1 MKILVL
7 CLSLIMVVL
16 SSCAPVRFTRSNSL
30 KVDPGV
36 VIDDLSNTVS
46 CDPKF
51 DNETQSFTYSQNNAG
66 PNIFSNCD
74 TSPLNY
80 EWTVV
85 RANGTVVNSTI
96 PSLTGQNPT
105 QVDIRSLG
113 EGVYYVALVAT
124 DPSGNKLPFI
134 QDSPLELI
142 VPGPSVTNNLNCDPK
157 LNNSL
162 TSLSVAANDSNPTIK
177 ANCSPQAET
186 YIWSVTKNGMTM
198 NLPGLVGEQSTP
210 DIKSYGVGTYQIT
223 LYATLTG
230 SAHWESSM
238 PLIVTVNSVNQVNE
252 VISCNPRI
260 NGSLTS
266 LNLSGTSAHPLISAN
281 CDPTDVNYEWTVY
294 KNGQLISL
302 PSLNGSQSNPMFN
315 QQGDGTYLIYLTASK
330 NNFTSFSSPQPL
342 MITVEGSN
350 TNATTIQC
358 SPRLNTDS
366 TAVTINAQSPQ
377 TTLSANC
384 SPANIQ
390 YTWTVFRNDAP
401 VAIAGLSGASSTPN
415 FIAAGLGT
423 YSIYLTASQNGF
435 NSYVIPTPLQVTV
448 ANVVS
453 NVRPVSFTK
462 TVQASDNKVDLL
474 LVVDDS
480 NSMLPD
486 NRKLAEKL
494 QGFVTSLSTSQI
506 DWRMCATVTR
516 AQKIGTAFY
525 WGASRNWINYV
536 GSPRWILNAGATN
549 PYSIFTS
556 TIEAIGAGWADS
568 DDERGI
574 KAAFWHAEYAT
585 SNSCYRDDAS
595 LSVIIISD
603 EDVRS
608 VGGDAAR
615 VFYGNELFPL
625 EAEDLPQNYVNK
637 IKQKFGNDKRFTVN
651 SIIVRPGDTTC
662 MAQQDAG
669 GAKSQ
674 YGYKYQELSQLTNG
688 FTASICE
695 NDYSQNLN
703 YFKDRI
709 ISSLASIP
717 LECSPAGP
725 IDVTF
730 VPSLTNVSTTIQNNT
745 LVFTPAVP
753 VGYQINLNYNC
764 PNN

>member
-1 MKILVL
+1 MKILL
-7 CLSLIMVVL
+7 LFLSLTMVIL
-16 SSCAPVRFTRSNSL
+16 TSCAPVRFTRSNSL

-36 VIDDLSNTVS
+36 GIGGVANTVA

-51 DNETQSFTYSQNNAG
+51 DNSTRTFTYSQGNSG
-66 PNIFSNCD
+66 PSIFSNCD

-85 RANGTVVNSTI
+85 RANGTTINSAI

-124 DPSGNKLPFI
+124 DPSGNKLPYI

-157 LNNSL
+157 LN
-162 TSLSVAANDSNPTIK
+162 TSFTSVIVEANDNNPTIK
-177 ANCSPQAET
+177 ANCSPQAEG
-186 YIWSVTKNGMTM
+186 YIWSVTKDGVSM
-198 NLPGLVGEQSTP
+198 NLPGLIGEQSTP
-210 DIKSYGVGTYQIT
+210 DIKNYGVGTYQIT

-230 SAHWESSM
+230 SAHWESST
-238 PLIVTVNSVNQVNE
+238 PLTINVNSANQSND

-281 CDPTDVNYEWTVY
+281 CNPSEVAYEWTVY
-294 KNGQLISL
+294 KNGQLINL
-302 PSLNGSQSNPMFN
+302 PSLNGAQSNPNFI
-315 QQGDGTYLIYLTASK
+315 QQGDGTYLIYLTSTK
-330 NNFTSFSSPQPL
+330 NNFTSFSSAQPL
-342 MITVEGSN
+342 IITVEGSN

-358 SPRLNTDS
+358 SPRLNADS
-366 TAVTINAQSPQ
+366 VAITINAQSPQ
-377 TTLSANC
+377 TMLSANC
-384 SPANIQ
+384 NPANIQ
-390 YTWTVFRNDAP
+390 YTWTVYRNDAP
-401 VAIAGLSGASSTPN
+401 VTIPGLSGASSTPN
-415 FIAAGLGT
+415 FISAGLGT

-453 NVRPVSFTK
+453 DVRPVSFTK

-494 QGFVTSLSTSQI
+494 QGFVTGLSTSQI
-506 DWRMCATVTR
+506 DWKMCATVTR
-516 AQKIGTAFY
+516 AQKIGTSFY
-525 WGASRNWINYV
+525 WGASRNWMNYV
-536 GSPRWILNAGATN
+536 GSPKWILNAGATN

-574 KAAFWHAEYAT
+574 KAAFWHAEYAA

-595 LSVIIISD
+595 LAVIIISD

-608 VGGDAAR
+608 VGGDASR
-615 VFYGNELFPL
+615 VHYGNELFPL

-637 IKQKFGNDKRFTVN
+637 IKQKFGADKRLSVN

-674 YGYKYQELSQLTNG
+674 YGFKYHELSQLTNG
-688 FTASICE
+688 FSSSICE

-709 ISSLASIP
+709 VSSLSSIP
-717 LECSPAGP
+717 LECSPVGS

-753 VGYQINLNYNC
+753 VGYKINLNYNC
-764 PNN
+764 PSN